1 MRDKISIIIFIALA
15 LLWGSA
21 ALLIKKGLLFFSP
34 YEVGA
39 LRVFFGAVALLPLT
53 YVHFKSIKKKD
64 WKYILTAGFLGSL
77 IPAFLYAY
85 AQQKIDSSTAG
96 VLSSI
101 TPLFTVLISIVI
113 FKERYRNINYIG
125 MLLGFASTCGLILYK
140 SGGTF
145 AIGYYALFI
154 ILAACMYATNL
165 NLFKY
170 KLGHVPPLTIAS
182 GVLLGSG
189 FCSFLILL
197 YNNTF
202 QKVIYDP
209 NALVPFGYM
218 VVLGVFVSGGT
229 LILFNI
235 LLKKST
241 PMFAGSITY
250 LIPFVASVL
259 GILDGE
265 AVTPIMWLLTACILL
280 SLYLI
285 SKKAKKVVEI

>member
-1 MRDKISIIIFIALA
+1 M
-15 LLWGSA
+15 WGSA
-21 ALLIKKGLLFFSP
+21 ALLIKKGLVYFSP

-39 LRVFFGAVALLPLT
+39 MRVFFGSITLLPLT
-53 YVHFKSIKKKD
+53 FLHFRKIERKD
-64 WKYILTAGFLGSL
+64 WKYILVAGFLGSL
-77 IPAFLYAY
+77 FPALLYAY

-101 TPLFTVLISIVI
+101 TPLFTVLISIFV
-113 FKERYRNINYIG
+113 FKEKYKRINYIG
-125 MLLGFASTCGLILYK
+125 MVLGSLSTCGLILYK

-145 AIGYYALFI
+145 SIGYYALFI
-154 ILAACMYATNL
+154 LLAAAMYATNL

-170 KLGHVPPLTIAS
+170 KLAHVPPLRIAS
-182 GVLLGSG
+182 GVLLGAG
-189 FCSFLILL
+189 FASFLILFI
-197 YNNTF
+197 NNTF
-202 QKVIYDP
+202 QKVATDP
-209 NALVPFGYM
+209 AALEPFRYM
-218 VVLGVFVSGGT
+218 VFLGVLVTGGT
-229 LILFNI
+229 LIFFNI

-265 AVTPIMWLLTACILL
+265 SVTLIMWLLTGCILI

-285 SKKAKKVVEI
+285 SKK